1 MTVVAVEATEET
13 FDREVGASPVPV
25 VVEFFATW
33 CGNCRRVAPVLDGLA
48 AEFAT
53 SATFVKIDAEK
64 SPGLVERFGVSST
77 PTFFV
82 LDRGRE
88 VTTVVGAQ
96 PEPVLRSLF
105 ELAAGRVDRA
115 RPELGWAAAD
125 ACTLPT
131 VDRPARLAEF
141 DALFASLRGLHREEP
156 GWLRLRLDDADG
168 VEERARELTAR
179 EAECCAFFDFA
190 VHREARE
197 VVVDVRVPPERVAV
211 LDGLAAQAEAAASAA
226 QA

>member
-1 MTVVAVEATEET
+1 MPAVQ
-13 FDREVGASPVPV
+13 
-25 VVEFFATW
+25 
-33 CGNCRRVAPVLDGLA
+33 DGA
-48 AEFAT
+48 AEMA
-53 SATFVKIDAEK
+53 
-64 SPGLVERFGVSST
+64 
-77 PTFFV
+77 
-82 LDRGRE
+82 RE
-88 VTTVVGAQ
+88 VTTVMGAQ
-96 PEPVLRSLF
+96 PEPVLRSMF

-115 RPELGWAAAD
+115 RPELGWVAAD

-131 VDRPARLAEF
+131 VDRTARFAAF
-141 DALFASLRGLHREEP
+141 DALFASLRGLHREAP

-211 LDGLAAQAEAAASAA
+211 LDGLAAQAEAASAA